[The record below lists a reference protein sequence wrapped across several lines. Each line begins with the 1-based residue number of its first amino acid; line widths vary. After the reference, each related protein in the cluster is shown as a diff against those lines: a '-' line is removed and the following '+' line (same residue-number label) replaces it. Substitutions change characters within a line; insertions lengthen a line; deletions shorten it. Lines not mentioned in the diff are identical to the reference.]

1 MGAGLCQWYLVR
13 LHGCGGLWSSTHRI
27 DLAAGSI
34 LAEDS
39 GYHETWGEC
48 MARLR
53 TQRVTDTF
61 TEIDKPIK
69 LDETSRTRRIFV
81 PSFSVDSEGEKHLR
95 GEFIRQK
102 KGGAGWEEDDGVCL
116 KDVAPGEAVKFE
128 LHTEAMRNFLDGIG
142 ALLKVSQMPSIG
154 ERAQR
159 FIIAEAYKAIEIDDA
174 TLIPAIKEFIAKGH
188 SREWWDQLAALKPQ
202 DAEMFADE
210 QVLRRRRES
219 LDEFTSALND
229 DNWDELRWYT
239 FFELNRWIFGL
250 GLRYQFLH
258 QLQGQ
263 AHYGGGDIRGK
274 GQQKGDYA
282 HYTEGNAK
290 FTVLVEI
297 KCPGSPI
304 FHAKSAEKPI
314 RSGVPGF
321 HQDFANAISQV
332 QVNTHTWEVE
342 GSQSAVNQDR
352 LHRDN
357 IFTVHPRSLLI
368 YGNTNQLDS
377 REKRISFELFRGQL
391 KHTEIITYDE
401 LYNRAKF
408 IVEELPGS

>member
-1 MGAGLCQWYLVR
+1 MF
-13 LHGCGGLWSSTHRI
+13 RI
-27 DLAAGSI
+27 DPIRSS
-34 LAEDS
+34 E
-39 GYHETWGEC
+39 EGEC
-48 MARLR
+48 MARVR
-53 TQRVTDTF
+53 THKLTDTF
-61 TEIDKPIK
+61 IAVDDPIR
-69 LDETSRTRRIFV
+69 LDETSRTRRFFV
-81 PSFSVDSEGEKHLR
+81 PSFSVDSEGVRHLR

-102 KGGAGWEEDDGVCL
+102 KGGAGWEDDEGVCL
-116 KDVAPGEAVKFE
+116 KDVAAGEAVKFE
-128 LHTEAMRNFLDGIG
+128 LPTEAMGRFLDGIG
-142 ALLKVSQMPSIG
+142 ALLRMAEMPSIE
-154 ERAQR
+154 ERSRR
-159 FIIAEAYKAIEIDDA
+159 FSVALSDKVVEIDDA
-174 TLIPAIKEFIAKGH
+174 TLIPMIKEIVSKGH
-188 SREWWDQLAALKPQ
+188 SRELWDQLAELKPQ

-219 LDEFTSALND
+219 LNEFTGALND
-229 DNWDELRWYT
+229 ENWDEPRWQK

-263 AHYGGGDIRGK
+263 AHYGGGDVRGK
-274 GQQKGDYA
+274 GGQKGDYC
-282 HYTEGNAK
+282 HYTEGEAK

-304 FHAKSAEKPI
+304 FHARSADKPI

-332 QVNTHTWEVE
+332 QVNTYTWEAE
-342 GSQSAVNQDR
+342 GSQSGANQEG

-368 YGNTNQLDS
+368 YGNTNQLLDS
-377 REKRISFELFRGQL
+377 REKRIAFELFRGQL

-401 LYNRAKF
+401 LYNRARF
-408 IVEELPGS
+408 IVEELPAGTGRDATP